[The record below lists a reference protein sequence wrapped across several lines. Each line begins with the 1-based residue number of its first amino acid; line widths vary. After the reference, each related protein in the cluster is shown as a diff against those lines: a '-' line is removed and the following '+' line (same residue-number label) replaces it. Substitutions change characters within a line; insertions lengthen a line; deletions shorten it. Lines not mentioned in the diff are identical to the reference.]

1 MAALILATVPGL
13 AVASPSNSSPNTAT
27 SHLAGPNLA
36 ALRDRAPEDEVVY
49 FLLPDRF
56 ANGDSANDRGGV
68 AGDRMLNG
76 FDPSDSGFYH
86 GGDLKG
92 AIGRLDYIQSLGAT
106 AIWIAP
112 IFRNKPVQGSGAH
125 ASAAYHGYWITDF
138 THVDP
143 HLGTDQDFAAL
154 VQAAHARGMKVI
166 LDVVINH
173 TADVI
178 QYRECPRH
186 PCLYRSRAD
195 FPYQRRG
202 GVDGTPINTGFEGDA
217 VGSIANFARLT
228 RPDYAYTPYVPAGEE
243 HEKAPEWLNDPIYYH
258 NRGDT
263 TFSGESATMGDFG
276 GLDDLFTENPRV
288 IQGFIDIY
296 GAWIDRYGIDGYRID
311 TARHVDP
318 AFWNAFVPAILARA
332 KADGIPNFHIF
343 GEVNIDRM
351 DPGYLARYTQV
362 DRLPAVLD
370 FAFRRAV
377 IDTVADGKGT
387 EELAELFAD
396 DALYRGGEKTAH
408 QLTTFISNHDN
419 GRFASL
425 VLKALPGIAGDELMR
440 RVILAHAMLLT
451 LRGVPAIYYGD
462 EQGFSGGEDRAGRE
476 DMFVSGVASYNEE
489 HLIGSGVSGPG
500 EHFGTDG
507 PMFRAIAE
515 LARLRTSQAAL
526 TRGRQITR
534 ASQDQPGIFAV
545 SRFDPDSDR
554 EIVIAFNTSTA
565 PIHRNVQVNVG
576 SRDFTALHGACPAKA
591 TAPGSLTIDLPPLGY
606 MVCAAAPAARNGS
619 RSAAG
624 PA

>member
-1 MAALILATVPGL
+1 MRTKIL
-13 AVASPSNSSPNTAT
+13 
-27 SHLAGPNLA
+27 LA
-36 ALRDRAPEDEVVY
+36 ALALAIAPGAVTAATSSSPSALTIVRDRPPESEVVY

-56 ANGDSANDRGGV
+56 ANGDTANDRGGLG
-68 AGDRMLNG
+68 GDRMQNG

-92 AIGRLDYIQSLGAT
+92 VTGRLDYIQSLGAT
-106 AIWIAP
+106 AIWVAP

-143 HLGTDQDFAAL
+143 HFGTDEDFAAL
-154 VQAAHARGMKVI
+154 VKAAHARGMKVI
-166 LDVVINH
+166 LDIVINH

-178 QYRECPRH
+178 QYRECPSH

-195 FPYQRRG
+195 FPYQRQG
-202 GVDGTPINTGFEGDA
+202 GVGGAPINAGFAGDGD
-217 VGSIANFARLT
+217 GSAANFAKLT
-228 RPDYAYTPYVPAGEE
+228 RPDYAYTPYVPSGEA
-243 HEKAPEWLNDPIYYH
+243 HVKAPDWLNDPIYYH

-263 TFSGESATMGDFG
+263 TFTGESATMGDFG

-296 GAWIDRYGIDGYRID
+296 SAWIDRYGIDGYRID

-396 DALYRGGEKTAH
+396 DPLYRGGEATAR
-408 QLTTFISNHDN
+408 QLTTFVSNHDN

-425 VLKALPGIAGDELMR
+425 VLKAHPDIAADELAR

-476 DMFVSGVASYNEE
+476 DMFPSAVASYNAE
-489 HLIGSGVSGPG
+489 HLIGTGESGARDHFETSGPLF
-500 EHFGTDG
+500 H
-507 PMFRAIAE
+507 AIAE
-515 LARLRTSQAAL
+515 LSRLRTSHPAL
-526 TRGRQITR
+526 TEGRQVTR
-534 ASQDQPGIFAV
+534 ASEDQAGLFAV
-545 SRFDPDSDR
+545 SRFDPKTGQ
-554 EIVIAFNTSTA
+554 EVVIAFNTSTA
-565 PIHRNVQVNVG
+565 PIHRDVQVDVG
-576 SRDFTALHGACPAKA
+576 STRFSALHGACPAA
-591 TAPGSLTIDLPPLGY
+591 AAAPGSIAIDLPPLDY
-606 MVCAAAPAARNGS
+606 IVCAAQPETRNGS
-619 RSAAG
+619 HFRAG

>member
-1 MAALILATVPGL
+1 MIKA
-13 AVASPSNSSPNTAT
+13 
-27 SHLAGPNLA
+27 LA
-36 ALRDRAPEDEVVY
+36 ALALAVVHCAAIGAAPPASPTLASVRDRAPDDEVIY

-56 ANGDSANDRGGV
+56 ANGDPANDRGGQP
-68 AGDRMLNG
+68 GDRMQTG
-76 FDPSDSGFYH
+76 FDPTDSGFYH

-92 AIGRLDYIQSLGAT
+92 LTGRLDYIRALGAT
-106 AIWIAP
+106 AIWVAP

-143 HLGTDQDFAAL
+143 HFGTDADFAAL
-154 VQAAHARGMKVI
+154 VRAAHARGMKVI
-166 LDVVINH
+166 LDIVINH

-178 QYRECPRH
+178 QYRECSRH

-195 FPYQRRG
+195 YPYQRRG
-202 GVDGTPINTGFEGDA
+202 GVDGVPINPGFSGDGD
-217 VGSIANFARLT
+217 GSVANFARLT

-243 HEKAPEWLNDPIYYH
+243 HEKAPDWLNDPIYYH

-288 IQGFIDIY
+288 IRGFIDIY

-318 AFWNAFVPAILARA
+318 AFWNAFVPAMLARA

-387 EELAELFAD
+387 DELAELFAD
-396 DALYRGGEKTAH
+396 DALYRGGESTAH

-425 VLKALPGIAGDELMR
+425 VMKARPGIAADELEA

-476 DMFVSGVASYNEE
+476 DMFASRVESYNAER
-489 HLIGSGVSGPG
+489 LIGTG
-500 EHFGTDG
+500 ETGSRDHFGTTG
-507 PMFRAIAE
+507 PLFRAIAE
-515 LARLRTSQAAL
+515 LARLRTSHPAL
-526 TRGRQITR
+526 TEGRQVTR
-534 ASQDQPGIFAV
+534 ASGEDAGLFAV
-545 SRFDPDSDR
+545 SRFDPQTGR

-565 PIHRNVQVNVG
+565 PIHRNVQVDVA
-576 SRDFTALHGACPAKA
+576 STRFSALHGACPATA
-591 TAPGSLTIDLPPLGY
+591 IAPGSIALDLPALGY
-606 MVCAAAPAARNGS
+606 VVCAADDGAGNGS
-619 RSAAG
+619 HSGGG